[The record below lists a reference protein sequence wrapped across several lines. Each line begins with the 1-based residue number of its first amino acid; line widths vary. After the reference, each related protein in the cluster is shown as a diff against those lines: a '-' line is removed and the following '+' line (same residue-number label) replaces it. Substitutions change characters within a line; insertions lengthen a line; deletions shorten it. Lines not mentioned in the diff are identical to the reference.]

1 MSLQEAKVSVIVRTF
16 NESEFIGQV
25 LSQIRNQQN
34 CEVEIIL
41 VDNDSTDKTVSIA
54 NKYVDQIL
62 NIVEFKPGAALNMGI
77 EKAKHDNIAII
88 SGHCIPIGL
97 MWLPKLIEPLRN
109 PEIAGVY
116 GRQIPTNTSSAY
128 DKRDLWTTFGVE
140 SRLQSKDPFFHNA
153 NSALTKDIW
162 DKFPFNG
169 LATNVED
176 RIWAKQI
183 LDNGLKI
190 RYEAE
195 AIVDHWHGIN
205 HGGDLKRAESVVR
218 VLDEFGLYRE

>member
-1 MSLQEAKVSVIVRTF
+1 MRLQEARVSVIVRTF

-41 VDNDSTDKTVSIA
+41 VDNDSTDETVSIA

-62 NIVEFKPGAALNMGI
+62 HISEFKPGAALNMGI
-77 EKAKHDNIAII
+77 EKAKHENIAII

-109 PEIAGVY
+109 SEIAGVY
-116 GRQIPTNTSSAY
+116 GRQIPTNNSNAY

-140 SRLQSKDPFFHNA
+140 SKLQSKDPFFHNA
-153 NSALTKDIW
+153 NSALTKNIW
-162 DKFPFNG
+162 DKYPFNG

-176 RIWAKQI
+176 RIWAQQI
-183 LDNGLKI
+183 LGTGLKI
-190 RYEAE
+190 RYEAD
-195 AIVDHWHGIN
+195 AVVDHWHGIN

-218 VLDEFGLYRE
+218 VLDEFGLYRD

>member
-1 MSLQEAKVSVIVRTF
+1 
-16 NESEFIGQV
+16 
-25 LSQIRNQQN
+25 
-34 CEVEIIL
+34 
-41 VDNDSTDKTVSIA
+41 
-54 NKYVDQIL
+54 
-62 NIVEFKPGAALNMGI
+62 MGI

-88 SGHCIPIGL
+88 SGHCIPIGQ

-116 GRQIPTNTSSAY
+116 GRQIPTNTSNAY